1 MNATLSSE
9 HAGRRTPNDVS
20 ALCVE
25 LLRALREQEWN
36 AERNGG
42 PAPSVDRAW
51 RAWRADLD
59 RYGPLH
65 LVADAEG
72 LRAGESGPLVGRGR
86 LDELAQRLRARAVA
100 SVRFEPGLDA
110 PTYGA
115 FISLLL
121 VEPAAIADHGGA
133 AGFLPERGVGIR
145 LLDLDEEMAH
155 DAEKP
160 DTHDEDECEAQH
172 AEEPEA
178 KDAPDLALEPDDGD
192 VSSLD
197 PSEPSD
203 DPDPSGETT
212 VRLEPE
218 STGKTTADLA
228 LDSTGEATAGLAPN
242 STGEATAGLAPNS
255 TGEAPADLAPNSTG
269 EAPAGLA
276 PEPTGETTLRM
287 MRGEARSRPT
297 APATAEHPDALARA
311 LESGVPPPPGS
322 ALAALSE
329 PGHNTPYGARV
340 AHAVA
345 EAVRW
350 SDAGDIEACHR
361 TVLALADHAGAQGG
375 LGRLER
381 SAALGGLRELCTGR
395 VLCDLIVRAASRD
408 REVNLRA
415 SRVLLEL
422 GEPVVAELIAAID
435 LESDPS
441 RREELLGI
449 AIAMGR
455 ATTPTLHRTMEGSSP
470 ERARIAARIAGEIR
484 DERAVPTLS
493 RLLDHKRAE
502 VRGESARALARIGNV
517 AALTTL
523 KRGLASHHEDV
534 SSLCAYC
541 LGITGSPDAA
551 QALTETLREA
561 RRARRTQ
568 LASAVIRSLGRL
580 GREESVPELQRVID
594 KRSFFRRQE
603 LRELKLQAIGALAKL
618 PGQRARDVLDA
629 VAQGSDMGLAVA
641 ARRALKEATEASA

>member
-1 MNATLSSE
+1 MNATQSSE

-36 AERNGG
+36 AHRNGG

-72 LRAGESGPLVGRGR
+72 LRAGESGPPVGRGR
-86 LDELAQRLRARAVA
+86 LDDLTQRLRARAVA

-110 PTYGA
+110 PTYAA
-115 FISLLL
+115 FVSLLL
-121 VEPAAIADHGGA
+121 AEPAAIADHGGA

-145 LLDLDEEMAH
+145 LIGPDEEAAH
-155 DAEKP
+155 DPEKP
-160 DTHDEDECEAQH
+160 DTHDEDEPDPQRADQ
-172 AEEPEA
+172 PEGT
-178 KDAPDLALEPDDGD
+178 DALDLVLEPDDGD
-192 VSSLD
+192 VPSLD
-197 PSEPSD
+197 PSGPSE

-218 STGKTTADLA
+218 STG
-228 LDSTGEATAGLAPN
+228 
-242 STGEATAGLAPNS
+242 
-255 TGEAPADLAPNSTG
+255 
-269 EAPAGLA
+269 
-276 PEPTGETTLRM
+276 ETTLRM
-287 MRGEARSRPT
+287 EHGEARGRHPG
-297 APATAEHPDALARA
+297 PATPEPPEALAGA
-311 LESGVPPPPGS
+311 FGSGATPPPGS
-322 ALAALSE
+322 ALAALLD
-329 PGHNTPYGARV
+329 PGHTTPYGARV

-350 SDAGDIEACHR
+350 SDTGDTEACHR
-361 TVLALADHAGAQGG
+361 TVLALADHSGAANG
-375 LGRLER
+375 LGRPER

-395 VLCDLIVRAASRD
+395 VLSDLIARAASRD
-408 REVNLRA
+408 RAVNLRA

-435 LESDPS
+435 VEGDPS

-470 ERARIAARIAGEIR
+470 GRARIAARIAGEIQE
-484 DERAVPTLS
+484 ERAVPTLS

-523 KRGLASHHEDV
+523 KRGLASQHEDV

-618 PGQRARDVLDA
+618 PGQRARDVLEA